1 MSDDVSVR
9 RISFRQQFPA
19 FRLLEAATIALAP
32 SSMLIATLASILLGG
47 TGGIVE
53 QVFPGEQPARITGA
67 FDEMWS
73 TLIPGWFPNNV
84 MPAVD
89 ALIRPWSSSIL
100 PVVAL
105 LTTSP
110 NWYGCLRA
118 VIELLLNLGLWSLA
132 GVILCRRSA
141 ILFSG
146 NEESTI
152 PNAVQ
157 FSLKR
162 WPTTM
167 GAPLI
172 PLFSAFLLGLIAAGF
187 GLVGQLPFIG
197 PLWLTVTSPAT
208 TLLGFAI
215 AFLLLATAF
224 AWPIMVASVATDD
237 CDSFGSLSRAY
248 SGLSGRPWQALG
260 LACVGLLTGTVL
272 ISLVLLLGI
281 TTVWC
286 TISSVALGS
295 GTERAD
301 ESLLKPA
308 TNLVRL
314 VTSGVGISF
323 FWSTTT
329 ILALLLRREVD
340 GVPLERLAQD
350 DNLRPPHDPLPV
362 VGIPATDVR
371 EKPTNNE

>member
-1 MSDDVSVR
+1 M
-9 RISFRQQFPA
+9 
-19 FRLLEAATIALAP
+19 
-32 SSMLIATLASILLGG
+32 
-47 TGGIVE
+47 
-53 QVFPGEQPARITGA
+53 
-67 FDEMWS
+67 
-73 TLIPGWFPNNV
+73 
-84 MPAVD
+84 
-89 ALIRPWSSSIL
+89 
-100 PVVAL
+100 
-105 LTTSP
+105 
-110 NWYGCLRA
+110 
-118 VIELLLNLGLWSLA
+118 
-132 GVILCRRSA
+132 
-141 ILFSG
+141 
-146 NEESTI
+146 
-152 PNAVQ
+152 
-157 FSLKR
+157 
-162 WPTTM
+162 
-167 GAPLI
+167 
-172 PLFSAFLLGLIAAGF
+172 
-187 GLVGQLPFIG
+187 GQLPFIG